1 MRRFTLAPLLF
12 LPALVLAQ
20 DLRPIY
26 DARLYSEPREPSGTA
41 RALADEWSRR
51 AVESAGLEP
60 GECGEVMFQD
70 ITGGS
75 FTAPGAGE
83 RAVLWQCS
91 GGMPMQGRQV
101 GVVVMADGQVTAAV
115 DFHGGNTWAIGALP
129 DINSNGRDEILLRGG
144 FIHMGESH
152 DFFSVIEVLPAGVSK
167 LGRFQGELD
176 LCGTVAEGEPAEMPV
191 AYRYQVRPGPVPTF
205 YRERFVKTDCE
216 GEWVRQGELEEVAP
230 EIHEVEYS
238 LVMPGGS

>member
-1 MRRFTLAPLLF
+1 MRRF
-12 LPALVLAQ
+12 VLALQ
-20 DLRPIY
+20 LLLPILSVAQNLKPIY

-41 RALADEWSRR
+41 RALADGWSRR

-70 ITGGS
+70 VTGGS

-83 RAVLWQCS
+83 QALLWQCS

-129 DINSNGRDEILLRGG
+129 DINGNGRDEILLRGG
-144 FIHMGESH
+144 FIHMGERH

-176 LCGTVAEGEPAEMPV
+176 LCDTVAEGEPAEMPV
-191 AYRYQVRPGPVPTF
+191 AYRYHVRPGPVPVF
-205 YRERFVKTDCE
+205 YREQFTKTRCD
-216 GEWVRQGELEEVAP
+216 GDWVRQGDLEAVEPEVDEAD
-230 EIHEVEYS
+230 YR
-238 LVMPGGS
+238 LFTGN